1 MNQGE
6 ALLAPPALPTERI
19 AHQGKDGVFGD
30 ASRLFSRLYG
40 IRENRALGS
49 LAAGRVA
56 ESDWASVWEAIIV
69 NLFSAGPTR
78 GNSSPAT
85 APLKAGID
93 PRRARGNIQS
103 YSARSIGAIDSQVAG
118 PLALVGEQGN
128 QPRTQLPLL
137 CLVLAGEGSWVL
149 LLVADFDGTWP
160 RVARGRDRPS
170 LDSCCG
176 GLGARSYFAALDKA
190 HGRVDDNLVALL
202 DPVADFDLRAQIAR
216 HRHLADMRPAIL
228 DHGDLQAITVENDCI
243 RRH

>member
-1 MNQGE
+1 MRDVI
-6 ALLAPPALPTERI
+6 PAYVGSGSI
-19 AHQGKDGVFGD
+19 ASDRHPRDAGAMSAFTCGLNGSTRHSILKGKDGVFGN

-85 APLKAGID
+85 APRKAGID
-93 PRRARGNIQS
+93 TRRARGNIQS

-128 QPRTQLPLL
+128 QPQWRL
-137 CLVLAGEGSWVL
+137 
-149 LLVADFDGTWP
+149 
-160 RVARGRDRPS
+160 
-170 LDSCCG
+170 
-176 GLGARSYFAALDKA
+176 
-190 HGRVDDNLVALL
+190 
-202 DPVADFDLRAQIAR
+202 
-216 HRHLADMRPAIL
+216 
-228 DHGDLQAITVENDCI
+228 
-243 RRH
+243 

>member
-1 MNQGE
+1 MLRQRRQRLSFASLGSLRSIGDRPFIIWSMSAFGGGLNGSTRHSI
-6 ALLAPPALPTERI
+6 LKR
-19 AHQGKDGVFGD
+19 KDGVFGN

-85 APLKAGID
+85 APRKAGID
-93 PRRARGNIQS
+93 TRRARGNIQS

-128 QPRTQLPLL
+128 QPQWRL
-137 CLVLAGEGSWVL
+137 
-149 LLVADFDGTWP
+149 
-160 RVARGRDRPS
+160 
-170 LDSCCG
+170 
-176 GLGARSYFAALDKA
+176 
-190 HGRVDDNLVALL
+190 
-202 DPVADFDLRAQIAR
+202 
-216 HRHLADMRPAIL
+216 
-228 DHGDLQAITVENDCI
+228 
-243 RRH
+243 

>member
-1 MNQGE
+1 MNSRVLFDEQFEEIATPSIRRSFVGRRE
-6 ALLAPPALPTERI
+6 NACTFAVAYHYGIYRRSRPLHCGISVSSMSALGHSQPTRSEPRE
-19 AHQGKDGVFGD
+19 HVCPLLSFSN

-85 APLKAGID
+85 APRKAGID
-93 PRRARGNIQS
+93 TRRARGNIQS

-128 QPRTQLPLL
+128 QPQWRL
-137 CLVLAGEGSWVL
+137 
-149 LLVADFDGTWP
+149 
-160 RVARGRDRPS
+160 
-170 LDSCCG
+170 
-176 GLGARSYFAALDKA
+176 
-190 HGRVDDNLVALL
+190 
-202 DPVADFDLRAQIAR
+202 
-216 HRHLADMRPAIL
+216 
-228 DHGDLQAITVENDCI
+228 
-243 RRH
+243 

>member
-1 MNQGE
+1 MTAITRGFVRC
-6 ALLAPPALPTERI
+6 ALVVLLSAPMSASGQDISEPEGGLNGSTRHSI
-19 AHQGKDGVFGD
+19 LKRKDGVFGN

-85 APLKAGID
+85 APRKAGID
-93 PRRARGNIQS
+93 TRRARGNIQS

-128 QPRTQLPLL
+128 QPQWRL
-137 CLVLAGEGSWVL
+137 
-149 LLVADFDGTWP
+149 
-160 RVARGRDRPS
+160 
-170 LDSCCG
+170 
-176 GLGARSYFAALDKA
+176 
-190 HGRVDDNLVALL
+190 
-202 DPVADFDLRAQIAR
+202 
-216 HRHLADMRPAIL
+216 
-228 DHGDLQAITVENDCI
+228 
-243 RRH
+243 